1 MRVTARPASRKRR
14 RRILKLAK
22 GYVGGRHRLIRT
34 ATEAVMRAQTYA
46 YRHRRLK
53 KRDFR
58 RLWITRLSAAAG
70 LHGLQYSRLI
80 NGLKKAGILL
90 DRKQLSEL
98 AIHDPNAFAGI
109 VDKAKAALSA

>member
-1 MRVTARPASRKRR
+1 MLP
-14 RRILKLAK
+14 
-22 GYVGGRHRLIRT
+22 
-34 ATEAVMRAQTYA
+34 
-46 YRHRRLK
+46 
-53 KRDFR
+53 
-58 RLWITRLSAAAG
+58 AAAG